1 MDYENE
7 LQFHLRGVL
16 MNKQTDTLKNFIKH
30 RTKYGLKSSDKR
42 TYVVDFFMRAGRHFT
57 VEELYNEVKKR
68 KSGISYSTVYRA
80 LKLLTQ
86 WGLAGESMFGNSVS
100 KYEPIDKAGHH
111 DHLICKEC
119 GKIIEFEN
127 GKIEK
132 LQYDV
137 AQKYGFNVSA
147 HRLELYGVCRE
158 CRKKR
163 RRR

>member
-1 MDYENE
+1 
-7 LQFHLRGVL
+7 
-16 MNKQTDTLKNFIKH
+16 MNKRTETLQNFIRH

-42 TYVVDFFMRAGRHFT
+42 TFVVDYFVRAGRHFT
-57 VEELYNEVKKR
+57 VEELYDEIKKQ
-68 KSGISYSTVYRA
+68 KSEISYSTVYRA
-80 LKLLTQ
+80 LKLLTR

-100 KYEPIDKAGHH
+100 RYEPIGKSEHH
-111 DHLICKEC
+111 DHLICQEC

-132 LQYDV
+132 LQHDV
-137 AQKYGFNVSA
+137 AQRYGFDVST
-147 HRLELYGVCRE
+147 HRLELYGICRE